1 VLPLTAI
8 ESYAITALLERSL
21 FCAAVIDSFDEYRAE
36 VQCCSLLNV
45 TRRKDSPMRWTL
57 ALVALLSASA
67 GEAAAQGKGIRL
79 WNLTT
84 ATVSEFQLSPAGK
97 NEWGPNQ
104 TLNDKDKEVDHDER
118 LRITGV
124 EPGKYDAKVGYR
136 GSKHCF
142 VRGIEIKADAV
153 FSIADKDLKDCNK

>member
-1 VLPLTAI
+1 
-8 ESYAITALLERSL
+8 
-21 FCAAVIDSFDEYRAE
+21 
-36 VQCCSLLNV
+36 
-45 TRRKDSPMRWTL
+45 MRWTLALTL
-57 ALVALLSASA
+57 ALVALLSAGA
-67 GEAAAQGKGIRL
+67 NQVAAQGKGIRL

-84 ATVSEFQLSPAGK
+84 ATISEFQLSAPGK
-97 NEWGPNQ
+97 NDWGPNQ

-124 EPGKYDAKVGYR
+124 EPGRYDAKVGYR

>member
-1 VLPLTAI
+1 
-8 ESYAITALLERSL
+8 
-21 FCAAVIDSFDEYRAE
+21 
-36 VQCCSLLNV
+36 
-45 TRRKDSPMRWTL
+45 MRWIL
-57 ALVALLSASA
+57 ALIVLVLAGA
-67 GEAAAQGKGIRL
+67 GELAAQSKGKGIRL
-79 WNLTT
+79 WNLTSST
-84 ATVSEFQLSPAGK
+84 ISGFQLSPAGK
-97 NEWGPNQ
+97 DAWGPNQ

-124 EPGKYDAKVGYR
+124 EPGRYDAKVGYR

>member
-1 VLPLTAI
+1 
-8 ESYAITALLERSL
+8 
-21 FCAAVIDSFDEYRAE
+21 
-36 VQCCSLLNV
+36 
-45 TRRKDSPMRWTL
+45 MRWIL
-57 ALVALLSASA
+57 ALVVLLSASA
-67 GEAAAQGKGIRL
+67 NELAAQTKGKGIRL

-84 ATVSEFQLSPAGK
+84 ATISEFQLSPPGK
-97 NEWGPNQ
+97 NDWGPNQ

-124 EPGKYDAKVGYR
+124 EPGRYDAKVGYAGAR
-136 GSKHCF
+136 HCF